1 MIVIFTDSDSLNDSD
16 SQIVI
21 VKVNLKVVW

>member
-1 MIVIFTDSDSLNDSD
+1 MIVIVTDSDSLNDSD

>member
-1 MIVIFTDSDSLNDSD
+1 MIVIVTDSDILNDSD